1 MHTQIHGRYVG
12 KLLAVAGLLF
22 AAVVAA
28 PPSNAAEYPDKP
40 VRIVLPYPAGG
51 GADVIGRPLG
61 QHLSDRM
68 GQRFVLDNRGGAGG
82 NIAMELVAKSP
93 ADGYTLVLALTAQLA
108 VNQSLYREVPF
119 DALKD
124 YEPVSLLASAPYF
137 LAVHPSVPARTV
149 EEFIKLARANPGK
162 LTFGSSGN
170 GGGPHLS
177 MELFKSMA
185 KVDLLHVPYRG
196 AGPALPNLI
205 GGQVDAMFV
214 SYGTAA
220 ANIRAGNIR
229 VLAVT
234 TPRRSAAMP
243 DVPTMS
249 EAGLP
254 GYDSGVWYALL
265 APRGTPKA
273 IVNKLNSEVNAL
285 LSGSELRN
293 RLLTDGLTPIGST
306 PNELSNYMKSERSKW
321 TSVVKNAGVRID

>member
-28 PPSNAAEYPDKP
+28 PPSSAAEYPDKP

-149 EEFIKLARANPGK
+149 EEFIKLAKANPGK

-306 PNELSNYMKSERSKW
+306 PNELFTYMKSERSKW